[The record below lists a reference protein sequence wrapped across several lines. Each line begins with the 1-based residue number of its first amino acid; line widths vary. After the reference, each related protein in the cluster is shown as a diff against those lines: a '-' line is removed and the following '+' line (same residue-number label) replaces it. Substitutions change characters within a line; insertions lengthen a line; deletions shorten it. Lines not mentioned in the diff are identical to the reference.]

1 MRSKKLRNLVAS
13 VALIAMAVTVVPAT
27 HANAAGVT
35 TDVDISKD
43 QGFFENNWSLNGLE
57 VVDAYD
63 KSNSNGKLS
72 SSATETKEN
81 VISIEKVETGVI
93 GKKTIVGSNKVSYEA
108 DDRQGGFVRLGL
120 RITGNLESYL
130 RSYINDAVN
139 EYRNNVNLINSNQ
152 HNGGNAIS
160 TSRQDALGMKLY
172 DAFLGLRASD
182 GTSFKNSNL
191 EFLVTYEQDGRTRT
205 TNVSA
210 KDIRFEVP
218 RRASSV
224 ETLNSLVDENG
235 LVYLTLRGLPTGIN
249 ITNIELDSR
258 ADLYFGTSFV
268 NNNDFTSYSVQS
280 DLNYNVGSAVIPT
293 ATWTLTDSL
302 HSYIRAVDGK
312 KANQFV
318 DDGDNIIEQG
328 EHTFVNVLGSSV
340 TLVDVVKDTDSVI
353 TGVTVTD
360 RRGDVFNAEVGN
372 FSIGKYP
379 GELNQKFPS
388 SDIDYRDRYKDIK
401 INGLNNRTT
410 YEFEYMDITY
420 KSGDGERTQ
429 RVRFDD
435 SRATGSPGVT
445 GRYLTVAT
453 SENRSSEIGGYNT
466 LLNKSNLYQV
476 NVGLDR
482 LTYIVKV
489 DDTSN
494 LERIEVRGLR
504 GGETYEVKNVKSKDG
519 KDAKSSWFAV
529 EITGLEENR
538 NYDFLSLETVY
549 NDNGRERYGNPV
561 SLGRNATSP
570 YSNVLFP
577 VNNGSNVNQFT
588 TTNKENKA
596 EVWIDSKLEYEQIPG
611 GVRFVG
617 RVKDADSILNGVTAY
632 INNNGTYEKIDD
644 ANVKMEKTY
653 RVVNG
658 VDKSNSI
665 TYPYLNGNEA
675 NLNFNALNVESASE
689 MVEITITGIQADRS
703 RDFRF
708 DFTTS
713 EDGYRVNTI
722 RTDSV
727 GAFGSIYAN
736 GTKTQQG
743 ITRYATGRAGDTK
756 VQVGTSGVQVSG
768 VTTTTA
774 NVTADINNPDK
785 EGIIVEV
792 SGSGVSGVTAKYNVD
807 KNLIE
812 LSGLK
817 VGTEYKDM
825 KLVLKYGTKSTTLDV
840 PTFKTSGGT
849 NTQVQGGVAGYVARV
864 YRAFFNREPE
874 QQGLLYWT
882 QRLVSGQETLKGFL
896 GQVSFTPEMLEKN
909 LTNTQFVEA
918 MYAIVDRAGES
929 EGVAFWVSEIE
940 KGIKAGETQSQSRSA
955 VVLRMLDTPEVK
967 EMAKK
972 LGIKF
977 E

>member
-1 MRSKKLRNLVAS
+1 MKSKKLRNLVAS

-35 TDVDISKD
+35 TNVDISKD
-43 QGFFENNWSLNGLE
+43 QGFFENNWALNGLE

-63 KSNSNGKLS
+63 INSNDKLS
-72 SSATETKEN
+72 STASETKET
-81 VISIEKVETGVI
+81 VLSIEKVETGVL
-93 GKKTIVGSNKVSYEA
+93 GKKTIVGQNKTAYEA
-108 DDRQGGFVRLGL
+108 DDRQGGFIRLGL

-130 RSYINDAVN
+130 RSEISNAVS
-139 EYRNNVNLINSNQ
+139 EYRDNVNLINSNQ
-152 HNGGNAIS
+152 HNGGNSIS
-160 TSRQDALGMKLY
+160 TARQDILGKKLN
-172 DAFLGLRASD
+172 DAFLGLD
-182 GTSFKNSNL
+182 KNKGL
-191 EFLVTYEQDGRTRT
+191 ELLVTYEQDGKTRT

-210 KDIRFEVP
+210 KDIRFESP
-218 RRASSV
+218 RKASSV
-224 ETLNSLVDENG
+224 ENLNSLVDENG

-249 ITNIELDSR
+249 VTNIELDSR
-258 ADLYFGTSFV
+258 TDLYLGTSY
-268 NNNDFTSYSVQS
+268 DSIKKEFTTYSLQT
-280 DLNYNVGSAVIPT
+280 DLNYNTGSAVIPT

-302 HSYIRAVDGK
+302 YSYIRSVDGK
-312 KANQFV
+312 QANQFV
-318 DDGDNIIEQG
+318 DDGDNIIEQN
-328 EHTFVNVLGSSV
+328 EHTFVNVSGSSV

-372 FSIGKYP
+372 FSVGKYP
-379 GELNQKFPS
+379 GEPKSNFS
-388 SDIDYRDRYKDIK
+388 ASDVDYRNRYKDIK

-435 SRATGSPGVT
+435 SRATGTPGVT
-445 GRYLTVAT
+445 GKYLVVAT

-489 DDTSN
+489 DDTTN

-519 KDAKSSWFAV
+519 KNSKSSWFAI
-529 EITGLEENR
+529 EITGLEQNR

-561 SLGRNATSP
+561 SLGRNASAP

-577 VNNGSNVNQFT
+577 NTRTNENRFT
-588 TTNKENKA
+588 TTNKENRA
-596 EVWIDSKLEYEQIPG
+596 EAWIDSKLEYEQIPG

-658 VDKSNSI
+658 VDKSGNI
-665 TYPYLNGNEA
+665 DYDYLVGNEA
-675 NLNFNALNVESASE
+675 KLNFNASNVESASE
-689 MVEITITGIQADRS
+689 MVEITITGIQADRT

-722 RTDSV
+722 RTDSI
-727 GAFGSIYAN
+727 GAFGSINA
-736 GTKTQQG
+736 GGIKTQQG

-774 NVTADINNPDK
+774 NVTADIKNPDK
-785 EGIIVEV
+785 EGIVVEV
-792 SGSGVSGVTAKYNVD
+792 SGSGVSGVVAKYNVD
-807 KNLIE
+807 KNIIE
-812 LSGLK
+812 LSGLR

-840 PTFKTSGGT
+840 PTFRTSEG
-849 NTQVQGGVAGYVARV
+849 NNAQVQGGVAGYVARV

-874 QQGLLYWT
+874 QEGLLYWT

-940 KGIKAGETQSQSRSA
+940 KGIKAGETQSQARSA

-967 EMAKK
+967 DMAKK